1 MIESRA
7 FRSTHPIAAAFRF
20 DSQTYRRTTTVSQ
33 VVADIG
39 GDGNHRHRFEI
50 PQDTGDD
57 IVFGTLR
64 VESAVR
70 DDRGR
75 YIAGSASARFLAVD
89 RLVGLKNTRWTYA
102 EDQDAAIEFIVVDTG
117 GAPVAG
123 TDVQIDIQ
131 RLDTQAARVRG
142 AGNAYLT
149 QFVNTWVDVARCEA
163 RSGATAGECR
173 FVPETPGRYRATVR
187 IQDTSGRTHTTRIGA
202 WVTGKGRVVWNTS
215 NDDRL
220 DIVPEQ
226 IRYSVGDTAR
236 YLVQNPYPGAR
247 ALVTIERYG
256 VLKQWVE
263 TLDGST
269 PIVEFKVEEDFLPGF
284 FLSVVVMSPRVAA
297 PLPEP
302 GEVDL
307 GKPAF
312 KLGYVQVPV
321 ADPYKQ
327 IEVEAAADAESYKPG
342 DTVRVRISARPR
354 HRERSEPVE
363 AAVVVLDEAVLDLV
377 QGGAH
382 RARPGPT

>member
-1 MIESRA
+1 MRVLVTDFTPSSFRVATSLNGDTFVAGAAVEVETRATLFSGGPYSEAETRVTAVIESRT
-7 FRSTHPIAAAFRF
+7 FRSTHPVAAAFRF
-20 DSQTYRRTTTVSQ
+20 DRETYRRTTTVSQ
-33 VVADIG
+33 AVADIG
-39 GDGNHRHRFEI
+39 SDGNHRHRFEI

-64 VESAVR
+64 LESAVR

-89 RLVGLKNTRWTYA
+89 RLVGLKNTRWIYT

-163 RSGATAGECR
+163 RSNATPGECR
-173 FVPETPGRYRATVR
+173 FVPETPGRYRATAR
-187 IQDTSGRTHTTRIGA
+187 IQDTSGRTHTTRTGA

-220 DIVPEQ
+220 AIVPEQ
-226 IRYSVGDTAR
+226 TRHAVGDTAR
-236 YLVQNPYPGAR
+236 YLIQNPYPGAR

-263 TLDGST
+263 ALDGNT
-269 PIVEFKVEEDFLPGF
+269 PVVEFEVEEDFLPGF

-297 PLPEP
+297 P
-302 GEVDL
+302 
-307 GKPAF
+307 
-312 KLGYVQVPV
+312 
-321 ADPYKQ
+321 
-327 IEVEAAADAESYKPG
+327 AAG
-342 DTVRVRISARPR
+342 ARRGGSGQTGLQARLRAGPR
-354 HRERSEPVE
+354 
-363 AAVVVLDEAVLDLV
+363 
-377 QGGAH
+377 
-382 RARPGPT
+382 